1 MSPTSRNRIAAALAG
16 ALAGV
21 AGWALVDVVPDALD
35 APRAILA
42 LSTGAAAFFFV
53 LLVTLGPLSPGR
65 AGLAGAIV
73 AVPATALMVLAS
85 HRFDAVDAFLETVHP
100 LVALAVLMT
109 VPVPYLISGLGPRR
123 RWLDYAGLFDAA
135 WAALV
140 RCGTALVFLLV
151 AWGVIWLS
159 DTVLKIVG
167 LTVIE
172 DIVDM
177 PPVPWIATGLIFGL
191 ALAVAD
197 ELSDYV
203 SPRLPLRLL
212 RLLAPPVLG
221 VIVLFLVFLPFRGL
235 SNLFGDLS
243 AAATLMA
250 MAVTAATL
258 VSSALDRDDGAAAAG
273 LIRRTAAGLALLL
286 PIMAGLSVVAVTE
299 RVGQYGWTP
308 DRLAAVV
315 GAALLTAYGI
325 AYAAAVLG
333 RHGWM
338 GRIRWA
344 NARLALLAVVLAA
357 VWLTPVLDAQ
367 RISVA
372 SQIARYESGRTP
384 LSNLDLWTLGREWGR
399 AGRDGIDRLAALDL
413 PNREDVARSLEALD
427 TARSRAE
434 FESLLKPVAE
444 LPDLGTLR
452 AVLPVLPEGAR
463 LPEGLLE
470 GREAREISD
479 WLRACLM
486 RTPEGH
492 PGCAAVSADF
502 IADRP
507 GDEVILFTMVSDS
520 FVSATALV
528 PGDRFGAVAGDI
540 VGFARVESLDRLHA
554 GDARISTKRLN
565 VLTLGEDEIFLLP

>member
-1 MSPTSRNRIAAALAG
+1 MPPTSRNRIAAALAG
-16 ALAGV
+16 ALAGG

-35 APRAILA
+35 APRTILA
-42 LSTGAAAFFFV
+42 FSTGAGAFFFV

-65 AGLAGAIV
+65 AALAGAVV
-73 AVPATALMVLAS
+73 AAPATALVVLAS
-85 HRFDAVDAFLETVHP
+85 QRFGAVDTFLETVHP
-100 LVALAVLMT
+100 LVALAVLTT
-109 VPVPYLISGLGPRR
+109 VPVPYLISGLGDRR
-123 RWLDYAGLFDAA
+123 RWFGYADLFDAA
-135 WAALV
+135 WAGLV
-140 RCGTALVFLLV
+140 RCATAIAFLLV

-167 LTVIE
+167 LAVIE

-177 PPVPWIATGLIFGL
+177 PPVPWIMTGLMFGL

-221 VIVLFLVFLPFRGL
+221 VIALFLVFLPFRGL

-273 LIRRTAAGLALLL
+273 LIRRAAAGLALLL
-286 PIMAGLSVVAVTE
+286 PVMAGLSVVAVTE

-308 DRLAAVV
+308 DRLAAAV

-333 RHGWM
+333 RHDWM
-338 GRIRWA
+338 GRIRRA
-344 NARLALLAVVLAA
+344 NARMALLVVLLAA

-384 LSNLDLWTLGREWGR
+384 LSNLDLWTIGREWGR

-413 PNREDVARSLEALD
+413 PNREEVARSLEALD

-434 FESLLKPVAE
+434 FDRLLAPVAALPE
-444 LPDLGTLR
+444 LRTLR

-463 LPEGLLE
+463 LPRGLLE
-470 GREAREISD
+470 GREAREISE
-479 WLRACLM
+479 WLDACLR
-486 RTPEGH
+486 RTPRGH

-502 IADRP
+502 IAERP
-507 GDEVILFTMVSDS
+507 GDEVILFTMVSDTY
-520 FVSATALV
+520 VSATALV
-528 PGDRFGAVAGDI
+528 PDDRRGAVAGEL
-540 VGFARVESLDRLHA
+540 VGFARVEALDRVHA
-554 GDARISTKRLN
+554 GEARISTKRLN
-565 VLTLGEDEIFLLP
+565 VLRLGEDEIFLLP